1 MKLTRNIFLIGLL
14 LSSILFTIVGF
25 SDLDNRPPPVYQ
37 LPYPIASAAA
47 EEEEEE
53 EEEEESTK
61 DGDKEEEEEEEGK
74 EESKEGEEEQQEEP
88 KEETQEASPTTGAET
103 QIDDVLNNL
112 NQEAATVI
120 QGQQAVDQQQTE
132 VKNQLNELLNPQL
145 PPLLANLTEDHTTN
159 ATPPNQC
166 NCTLIK
172 QNTTTPP
179 PLPTAPAVQQP
190 SQQLEQIILSSRIND
205 YKVVGGA
212 VTDPAY
218 TNAFSPNHVFDNLI
232 DKDSYWSQSG
242 KAGFIATLD
251 KPLSEYEVC
260 SAQLTVY
267 QPKNV
272 PFTLKL
278 GTQLTYNG
286 VIDSKSKDI
295 VFDQCVRN
303 VDTISMA
310 FDAGND
316 FTSLAELKLFGK
328 KISITPPPVAVT
340 APVQQE
346 VIPEL
351 EPTIPQTQGTGKTI
365 TIEDSTAEIDIK
377 NSTVTFK
384 FDPLT
389 ATFVGQPT
397 S

>member
-132 VKNQLNELLNPQL
+132 
-145 PPLLANLTEDHTTN
+145 DHTTN

-172 QNTTTPP
+172 QNT
-179 PLPTAPAVQQP
+179 PLLRLYLLLQQF
-190 SQQLEQIILSSRIND
+190 N
-205 YKVVGGA
+205 
-212 VTDPAY
+212 
-218 TNAFSPNHVFDNLI
+218 NHHN
-232 DKDSYWSQSG
+232 
-242 KAGFIATLD
+242 
-251 KPLSEYEVC
+251 
-260 SAQLTVY
+260 
-267 QPKNV
+267 N
-272 PFTLKL
+272 
-278 GTQLTYNG
+278 
-286 VIDSKSKDI
+286 
-295 VFDQCVRN
+295 
-303 VDTISMA
+303 
-310 FDAGND
+310 
-316 FTSLAELKLFGK
+316 
-328 KISITPPPVAVT
+328 
-340 APVQQE
+340 
-346 VIPEL
+346 
-351 EPTIPQTQGTGKTI
+351 
-365 TIEDSTAEIDIK
+365 
-377 NSTVTFK
+377 
-384 FDPLT
+384 
-389 ATFVGQPT
+389 
-397 S
+397 